1 MAPDLG
7 AQPGRVQA
15 DRVYPGTDEDVR
27 NRLPVTDAEH
37 LIAAAIIEYAQRPGP
52 RRFHAEH
59 HSSVAGPRGAM
70 SAMGGQG
77 DHRPATPRHG
87 SPRGGGADGVS
98 RPGSAASR
106 GHRSR

>member
-37 LIAAAIIEYAQRPGP
+37 LIAVAIIEYAQRPGP

-59 HSSVAGPRGAM
+59 STSVAEL
-70 SAMGGQG
+70 
-77 DHRPATPRHG
+77 
-87 SPRGGGADGVS
+87 
-98 RPGSAASR
+98 PGRLS
-106 GHRSR
+106 